1 MADTWDVLPEGT
13 GGVPDDVT
21 KRGTEAT
28 DPRGEFPHTLYHG
41 FPSLNKEAVGATPTE
56 IKTGGGHPGMGTSSP
71 DDKINTAKPKKSEV
85 SPQYGDVQVKETK
98 SGHVTV
104 YDDTPGGERV
114 VIKHASGAGIQ
125 MSTDGSVTIRAKNNG
140 VISIDANGAIVCEGD
155 FALIAKNL
163 AMNVS
168 GDLDL
173 DVKGDYN
180 INVGG
185 NQTTTV
191 EGNINETSTQ
201 KSVTV
206 KGFNKQTVLGQNV
219 STILGASLAAIK
231 GNNVISVEGSMTTS
245 AKGVHKTS
253 SQAEIIGSSPRMS
266 LLAGSMSVVAAGGTI
281 GGENVIMYNYN
292 MHTGQT
298 VHATDISAEKMTA
311 TTFHGDLNGTAKE
324 AIDANTSA
332 ASGVGGFSTTNT
344 AATIDNT
351 ATFQPNASLIGVAL
365 KNSSRGVKKVLVDP
379 GDLVK
384 NGIDRASEFDGIANR
399 KQSAAEARA
408 KLKDP
413 NNAANTNFIAALL
426 KDGSISSQHNNPSP
440 PGVNRSSSGTGSTG
454 RGSSS
459 SPNFV
464 QGTRTYTKFNPDP
477 KYNPKLIDPRGLGV
491 KAINA
496 KTLVAEGI
504 PISTFLS
511 GVGGAT
517 NLGHLATFDER
528 AALMRQLVLQAEVI
542 KYCKLN
548 IDLFEDFRLV
558 VAEGVYKPLVGAP
571 PMAPDSI
578 PSLRQTGR
586 AIVFEL
592 YDDDGNIELENSFEF
607 AEELA
612 DNLFGFDKIQLD
624 YDKIDPAKDGV
635 HVQITV
641 TMPEV
646 DEDFNIIGGGETA
659 QPSFEVA
666 TTYNNTILSKTDLV
680 EVDESGI
687 VPRPGEAPEAGE
699 TAQGGRIEYQ
709 IAGKKRDKYINKSL
723 EQLLSAAAKA
733 SGVDVVMI
741 TSGKQPGTN
750 GLKTGTPR
758 HDTGDAADFKLKVGN
773 RQLMPNNM
781 SDRAIMAK
789 FTREAAA
796 RGIIGAGFAYG
807 SMAPN
812 VFHMDTLGADTT
824 GRGDYDRKT
833 TTVWQSS
840 AHPWFINAM
849 KGR

>member
-13 GGVPDDVT
+13 SRVPDQVT
-21 KRGTEAT
+21 KRGSEAT

-41 FPSLNKEAVGATPTE
+41 FSSINKEAAGATPTE
-56 IKTGGGHPGMGTSSP
+56 VKTGGGHPGMGTSSP
-71 DDKINTAKPKKSEV
+71 DAKITIAKAKKPEV
-85 SPQYGDVQVKETK
+85 SPQYGDVQVKQTK
-98 SGHVTV
+98 GGHTTV

-114 VIKHASGAGIQ
+114 VIKHTSGAGIQ
-125 MSTDGSVTIRAKNNG
+125 MTADGSVIIRSKNNG

-173 DVKGDYN
+173 DVKGDYTV
-180 INVGG
+180 NVGG

-191 EGNINETSTQ
+191 EGNINETSKQ
-201 KSVTV
+201 KAVTV
-206 KGFNKQTVLGQNV
+206 KGFNKQTVLGQNI
-219 STILGASLAAIK
+219 STILGASLASIK

-253 SQAEIIGSSPRMS
+253 SQAEIVGSSPRMS
-266 LLAGSMSVVAAGGTI
+266 LMAGDMSVVGAGGTI
-281 GGENVIMYNYN
+281 GGENMIMYNYN
-292 MHTGQT
+292 MFTGKS
-298 VHATDISAEKMTA
+298 VHADTMTA

-324 AIDANTSA
+324 AIDANRAATATEGATSP
-332 ASGVGGFSTTNT
+332 GGYTTTNT
-344 AATIDNT
+344 ALDNT

-379 GDLVK
+379 GDQLK

-408 KLKDP
+408 KMKDP
-413 NNAANTNFIAALL
+413 NNAANAKFIQALL

-440 PGVNRSSSGTGSTG
+440 PGINRTSSGTGSTG
-454 RGSSS
+454 RRSTS
-459 SPNFV
+459 SPNFI

-504 PISTFLS
+504 SISTFLS
-511 GVGGAT
+511 GAGGAT

-548 IDLFEDFRLV
+548 EDLFEDFRII

-578 PSLRQTGR
+578 PNLRQTGR
-586 AIVFEL
+586 AIVYEL
-592 YDDDGNIELENSFEF
+592 YDDDGNINLENTFEF

-624 YDKIDPAKDGV
+624 YDKIDPDKDGV
-635 HVQITV
+635 HAQITV
-641 TMPEV
+641 VMPEI
-646 DEDFNIIGGGETA
+646 DEDFNIIGGGATA

-666 TTYNNTILSKTDLV
+666 TTYNNTLISKNDLV
-680 EVDESGI
+680 EVDESG
-687 VPRPGEAPEAGE
+687 VTPRDGQAPKAGE

-709 IAGKKRDKYINKSL
+709 LAGKKRDLYVSKKL
-723 EQLLSAAAKA
+723 EQVLAAAARKA
-733 SGVDVVMI
+733 GVDVVVI
-741 TSGKQPGTN
+741 TSGGQPGSR
-750 GLKTGTPR
+750 GLRTGSTR
-758 HDTGDAADFKLKVGN
+758 HDTLDAADLICKVGN
-773 RQLMPNNM
+773 RRLNKDNR
-781 SDRAIMAK
+781 SDRNILDK
-789 FTREAAA
+789 FVRACRSE
-796 RGIIGAGFAYG
+796 GILAGGMSSGYMGAYT
-807 SMAPN
+807 M
-812 VFHMDTLGADTT
+812 HLDTLGASL
-824 GRGDYDRKT
+824 GGGKYNR
-833 TTVWQSS
+833 SS
-840 AHPWFINAM
+840 VVTWKSDQWFINAM
-849 KGR
+849 KGT

>member
-13 GGVPDDVT
+13 SKVPDKVT
-21 KRGTEAT
+21 KRGTEPT

-41 FPSLNKEAVGATPTE
+41 FPSINKEATGATPTE
-56 IKTGGGHPGMGTSSP
+56 VKTGGGHPGMGTSSP
-71 DDKINTAKPKKSEV
+71 DAKITIAKAKKPEV
-85 SPQYGDVQVKETK
+85 SPQYGDVQVKQTK
-98 SGHVTV
+98 GGHTTV

-125 MSTDGSVTIRAKNNG
+125 MTADGSMVIRSKNNG

-173 DVKGDYN
+173 DVKGDYTV
-180 INVGG
+180 NVGG

-201 KSVTV
+201 KAVTV
-206 KGFNKQTVLGQNV
+206 KGFNKQTVLGQNI
-219 STILGASLAAIK
+219 STILGASLASIK

-253 SQAEIIGSSPRMS
+253 SQAEIVGSSPRMS
-266 LLAGSMSVVAAGGTI
+266 LMAGDMSVLGAGGTI
-281 GGENVIMYNYN
+281 GGENMIMYTYN
-292 MHTGQT
+292 MHATKS
-298 VHATDISAEKMTA
+298 VHADTMAA
-311 TTFHGDLNGTAKE
+311 NVFHGDLNGTAKE
-324 AIDANTSA
+324 ALDANR
-332 ASGVGGFSTTNT
+332 
-344 AATIDNT
+344 AATATEGATSPGGYTQASTALDNT
-351 ATFQPNASLIGVAL
+351 ATVVPDANLIGIAL

-379 GDLVK
+379 GDLLK

-413 NNAANTNFIAALL
+413 NNAANAKFIQALL

-440 PGVNRSSSGTGSTG
+440 PGINRTSSGTGSTG
-454 RGSSS
+454 RRSTS
-459 SPNFV
+459 SPNFI

-504 PISTFLS
+504 SISTFLS
-511 GVGGAT
+511 GAGGAT

-548 IDLFEDFRLV
+548 EDLFEDFRII

-571 PMAPDSI
+571 PMAPDST

-586 AIVFEL
+586 AIVYEL
-592 YDDDGNIELENSFEF
+592 YDEDGSISLENTFEF

-624 YDKIDPAKDGV
+624 YDKIDPDKDGV
-635 HVQITV
+635 HAQITV
-641 TMPEV
+641 IMPEI
-646 DEDFNIIGGGETA
+646 DEDFNIIGGGATT

-666 TTYNNTILSKTDLV
+666 TTYNNTVISRNDLI
-680 EVDESGI
+680 EVDESG
-687 VPRPGEAPEAGE
+687 VTPRDGQSPKAGE

-709 IAGKKRDKYINKSL
+709 IAGKNRDKYVNRSL
-723 EQLLSAAAKA
+723 EQLLAAAARA
-733 SGVDVVMI
+733 SGVDVVQI
-741 TSGKQPGTN
+741 TSGAQPGSRGTRV
-750 GLKTGTPR
+750 GTPR

-773 RQLMPNNM
+773 RQLRPNNM

-807 SMAPN
+807 TMAPN
-812 VFHMDTLGADTT
+812 IFHMDTLGASL
-824 GRGDYDRKT
+824 GGGKYDRKT
-833 TTVWQSS
+833 TVVWQSS
-840 AHPWFINAM
+840 AHPWFENALR
-849 KGR
+849 GR